1 MNSQNEIFSSVFST
15 NKTFVLQVQIND
27 DYPILNVT
35 SPKTGDSECHTN
47 MIDSLYDPIF

>member
-27 DYPILNVT
+27 DYPVLGGNTPKSGNSEYDT
-35 SPKTGDSECHTN
+35 SY
-47 MIDSLYDPIF
+47 IDNLYNPIF